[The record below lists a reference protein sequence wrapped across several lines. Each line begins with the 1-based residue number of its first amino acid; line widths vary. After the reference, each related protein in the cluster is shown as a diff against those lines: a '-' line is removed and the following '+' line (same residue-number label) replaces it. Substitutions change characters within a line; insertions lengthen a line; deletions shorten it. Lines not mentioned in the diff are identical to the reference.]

1 MNRHWT
7 EDDFV
12 AKVYGIGRDD
22 GHLDACAACRESWM
36 RFETR
41 RGLVLASVQ
50 TEVPRAV
57 LVTERRAIL
66 ERLAAGD
73 RPVLGKLIPVLAAAG
88 TVALG
93 MFLAMPSWRPT
104 ANPPQAVTGQVAPWL
119 SDAQLFQ
126 ETAAIGQSSEPRGA
140 RPIEALFQE

>member
-1 MNRHWT
+1 MSRLGEVTYGDGRLVHVHRF
-7 EDDFV
+7 FV
-12 AKVYGIGRDD
+12 ERS
-22 GHLDACAACRESWM
+22 LDTILRPHSGGA
-36 RFETR
+36 RF
-41 RGLVLASVQ
+41 SQ
-50 TEVPRAV
+50 S
-57 LVTERRAIL
+57 
-66 ERLAAGD
+66 